1 MLDYVA
7 NDPDGAFAN
16 DEKLGGHATWDAFL
30 QAEADALDTLLH
42 ETCSS
47 GTPPRWIIASTHQM
61 PFTSKNGGSLIEILG
76 Q

>member
-16 DEKLGGHATWDAFL
+16 DPVLGRHATWDAFL
-30 QAEADALDTLLH
+30 QAEADALDALLH
-42 ETCSS
+42 EKCSS

-61 PFTSKNGGSLIEILG
+61 PWVKGSLIEILE